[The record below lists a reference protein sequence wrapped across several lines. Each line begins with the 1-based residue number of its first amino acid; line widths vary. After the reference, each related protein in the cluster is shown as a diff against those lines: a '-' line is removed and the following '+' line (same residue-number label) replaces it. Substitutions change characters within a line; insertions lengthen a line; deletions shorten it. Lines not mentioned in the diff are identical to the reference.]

1 MGLIVPGGNVPV
13 WLGILTLTLNLSGD
27 VSNGRKEHGSLGN
40 TDLPTL
46 LPSLLS

>member
-13 WLGILTLTLNLSGD
+13 WLGIFTLTLNLSGD